1 MQSFRS
7 TSACVRSIRTAQ
19 SGIQHYCRSM
29 GDVVTERPVETSIK
43 KKLADAFQPD
53 VLEVINESHMH
64 NVPKGSESHFKV
76 LVVSEKFSNQPLI
89 KRHRMV
95 NETLQEELK
104 TQIHALSI
112 HAKTPEQWNTS
123 EQKIGQSPPCRG
135 GAGL

>member
-1 MQSFRS
+1 MQSLRS
-7 TSACVRSIRTAQ
+7 ASVCVQSIRRVQ
-19 SGIQHYCRSM
+19 IGIPKFCRMM
-29 GDVVTERPVETSIK
+29 GDAVNEWPVETSIR
-43 KKLADAFQPD
+43 KKLADAFQPE

-95 NETLQEELK
+95 NDTLQQELK
-104 TQIHALSI
+104 TQVHALSI
-112 HAKTPEQWNTS
+112 LAKTPEQWNTS

>member
-1 MQSFRS
+1 MQSLRS
-7 TSACVRSIRTAQ
+7 AFACVQSIRRAQ
-19 SGIQHYCRSM
+19 IGIPQLCRSM
-29 GDVVTERPVETSIK
+29 GDAVNERPVETSIK
-43 KKLADAFQPD
+43 KKLADAFQPE

-95 NETLQEELK
+95 NDTLQQELK

-112 HAKTPEQWNTS
+112 LAKTPEQWNTS